1 MGLSGAINFLL
12 DRVHCSKCTQ
22 LFLTSFRIWGVVW
35 DSCSSENNRFI
46 EKIQVEALRIT
57 TGSTKVCSL
66 QKLYDDLSCEI
77 LEKRR
82 HKHKLFLLYK
92 IINNLAPN
100 YLMQF
105 LLPRVQQFSR
115 CPLRNSEDFAIPV
128 TRTATY
134 YNSFLPTALRDWN
147 VLSLDTRNAP
157 TLNSLKHTLRKNQ
170 ILVPKYF
177 DLCMYHELRK
187 YYATA

>member
-1 MGLSGAINFLL
+1 M
-12 DRVHCSKCTQ
+12 
-22 LFLTSFRIWGVVW
+22 W
-35 DSCSSENNRFI
+35 DSCSNDNKRTF

-57 TGSTKVCSL
+57 KSGTKVCSL
-66 QKLYDDLSCEI
+66 QKLYDDLSCET

-100 YLMQF
+100 YLMHF
-105 LLPRVQQFSR
+105 LTPRVQQFSR
-115 CPLRNSEDFAIPV
+115 YPLRNSEDFAIPV

-147 VLSLDTRNAP
+147 VLSPDTQNAP
-157 TLNSLKHTLRKNQ
+157 TLNSFKYTLRNNQ
-170 ILVPKYF
+170 VLVPKYF
-177 DLCMYHELRK
+177 DTLHVSRIAQILHHCIRLECSSLNRICLK
-187 YYATA
+187 RI